1 MIGSVICLVAVRQS
15 ILIRTLA
22 ISAAKWLIS
31 IAILATPAAKRS
43 ILTK

>member
-1 MIGSVICLVAVRQS
+1 MIFLEISPAVRQN

-31 IAILATPAAKRS
+31 IATIATPAAKRS
-43 ILTK
+43 ILIG